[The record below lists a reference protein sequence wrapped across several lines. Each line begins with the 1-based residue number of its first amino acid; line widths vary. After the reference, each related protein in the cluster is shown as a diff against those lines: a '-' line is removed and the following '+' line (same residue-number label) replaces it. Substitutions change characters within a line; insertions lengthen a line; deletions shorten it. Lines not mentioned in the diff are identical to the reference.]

1 MRVSRGKAGERE
13 GESVK
18 VCFYCRFPGVPFRST
33 VFLMPTTNCLVSL
46 SEPVSELY
54 FVHVLFIYQLYE
66 LSEML
71 AKVNLKTCSLS

>member
-54 FVHVLFIYQLYE
+54 LCMYYLYT
-66 LSEML
+66 SCT
-71 AKVNLKTCSLS
+71 NYLKCWQK

>member
-18 VCFYCRFPGVPFRST
+18 VCFYCRFPGVPFQST
-33 VFLMPTTNCLVSL
+33 VFLLPTTNCLVSL

-54 FVHVLFIYQLYE
+54 LYMYY
-66 LSEML
+66 LYTSCMNYRRNIGATL
-71 AKVNLKTCSLS
+71 I